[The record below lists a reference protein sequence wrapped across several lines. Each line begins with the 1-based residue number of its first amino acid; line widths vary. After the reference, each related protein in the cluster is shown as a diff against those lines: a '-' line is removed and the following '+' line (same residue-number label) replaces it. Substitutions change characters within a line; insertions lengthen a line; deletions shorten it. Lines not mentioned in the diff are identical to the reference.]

1 LSYTTAASTGS
12 ISRKT
17 IDAGTLS
24 VAGKVYDGN
33 RDATVNSTGLVG
45 VVTGDDLSLVLGG
58 QYDNKNAGTGKQ
70 VDVSLGLS
78 GGDASNYQLSYTT
91 AASTGSISRKTID
104 AGTLSV
110 AGKVYDGNRDAT
122 VNSTGLVG
130 VVTGDD
136 LSLDLAG
143 QYDNKN
149 AGTGKQVDVSLGLD
163 GGDAGNYQLAN
174 THAQARGDVGAKEL
188 VVGPV
193 GVMDKRFDGDRD
205 AELVLPALRGVI
217 AGDDVALQGE
227 GQFDTAGTAANKT
240 VQITLSLDG
249 ADAGNYVLVDA
260 RQQASAGISDLPGRN
275 AVDAVVQPPMG
286 GNGTQPGTSDIGA
299 GTSPGAVVAARGAM
313 GDLTGA
319 ARPELGGSWSDPSA
333 DTADTAGTAGSG
345 GPTGSAAAGQSAE
358 NGAGAVTDGDARTA
372 SRDGAGAGSA
382 DFATEQML
390 RNGGSVSIATG
401 GETLAQP
408 QESEMQVFTPQGQSL
423 GRFRVDDLGDSL
435 ALHPVSGGNAAA
447 PTLEQKVRVR
457 AMTRVKLDADDTAS
471 LRMELLEDGTLHIT
485 ASANAAALGPEA
497 LVAYGLTALKRQ
509 AGISPSQVR
518 AVVLG
523 FAG

>member
-1 LSYTTAASTGS
+1 VVGGDDLSLVLGGQYDDKNVGTGKRVDVS
-12 ISRKT
+12 LGLSGGDVGNYQLAGNSATSHGDITPKT

-24 VAGKVYDGN
+24 VAGKIYDGN

-45 VVTGDDLSLVLGG
+45 VVTGDDLSLVLG
-58 QYDNKNAGTGKQ
+58 
-70 VDVSLGLS
+70 
-78 GGDASNYQLSYTT
+78 
-91 AASTGSISRKTID
+91 
-104 AGTLSV
+104 
-110 AGKVYDGNRDAT
+110 
-122 VNSTGLVG
+122 
-130 VVTGDD
+130 
-136 LSLDLAG
+136 G

-372 SRDGAGAGSA
+372 SRDGVGAGSA